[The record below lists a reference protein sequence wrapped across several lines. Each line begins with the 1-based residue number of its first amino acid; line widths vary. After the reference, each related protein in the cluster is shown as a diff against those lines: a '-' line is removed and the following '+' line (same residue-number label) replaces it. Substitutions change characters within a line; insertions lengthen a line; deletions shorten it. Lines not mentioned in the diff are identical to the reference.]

1 MPLLLAAGCAGTSST
16 LNQPLGIEIGAQG
29 VTRLADAYVNEFIN
43 RFPEEAFS
51 AGFTLPNDSGLSDN
65 SLAALS
71 AWERKQDAWLSE
83 LQRIDGEALW
93 GRPEWITYG
102 LLREALEAQRGARVC
117 RFELWPLNQISGWQ
131 AKFATLATS
140 QPVGTLQRRADAI
153 ARWRQ
158 LPRYLE
164 TEIANL
170 KEGIRLGYT
179 TPKRNV
185 DLTLQQIDQLLAL
198 SPGDSPFFE
207 PARRDAEPEFVQAWT
222 ALLEDEIQPAI
233 RRYRDF
239 VRKEYLSAARTVLA
253 VIALPRGSECYRAS
267 FRLQTTIERRPEDT
281 HALGKRVVE
290 RNEGEIRAIGERGF
304 GNADVTTLRTRIEN
318 DPSNRFTNAEDIRA
332 HAAAAT
338 QRAREALPN
347 WFGRLPKLGYSI
359 EAIPDFLAASASPH
373 YEPAARDGSR
383 PGVYFIKLYEPEKQL
398 YSRNELTAFHE
409 GYPGH
414 HMQIALS
421 QELPG
426 VHSISQLISF
436 GSYVEGWG
444 RYAEALAEEMGLY
457 QSPYAAMGRR
467 FWPARGMVVDTGLH
481 VLGWTREQAV
491 QYITAGGSPVGPEA
505 LVDRLVVWPAQL
517 TAYDTG
523 AIEIFALR
531 DQARRELGALF
542 DLREFH
548 DRVLAH
554 GAITLPMLRRVIEH
568 WIAEKKGKLHWLP
581 KVRPW

>member
-16 LNQPLGIEIGAQG
+16 LNQPLKIEAGAQG
-29 VTRLADAYVNEFIN
+29 VTRIADAYVNEFIN
-43 RFPEEAFS
+43 SFPEEAFS
-51 AGFTLPNDSGLSDN
+51 AGLTLPNDGSLSDN
-65 SLAALS
+65 SLVALS
-71 AWERKQDAWLSE
+71 AWERKEDAWWSE

-131 AKFATLATS
+131 AKFAALAAS
-140 QPVGTLQRRADAI
+140 QPVGTLQRRTDAI

-179 TPKRNV
+179 TPRRNV

-198 SPGDSPFFE
+198 SPGDSPFYE
-207 PARRDAEPEFVQAWT
+207 AWA
-222 ALLEDEIQPAI
+222 ALLENEIQPAI

-239 VRKEYLSAARTVLA
+239 VSKEYLSTTRTVPA
-253 VIALPRGSECYRAS
+253 VIALPGGSECYRAS

-290 RNEGEIRAIGERGF
+290 GNESEIRAIGERVF
-304 GNADVTTLRTRIEN
+304 GITDVTTLRTRIEN
-318 DPSNRFTNAEDIRA
+318 DPSNRFTNAEDIQA

-338 QRAREALPN
+338 RRAREALPN

-359 EAIPDFLAASASPH
+359 EPIPDFLAASASPH
-373 YEPAARDGSR
+373 YEPGARDGSR
-383 PGVYFIKLYEPEKQL
+383 PGVYFINLYEPEKQL
-398 YSRNELTAFHE
+398 YSRNELIAFHE
-409 GYPGH
+409 VYPGH

-421 QELPG
+421 QELPD
-426 VHSISQLISF
+426 VHSISHLIPL

-457 QSPYAAMGRR
+457 QSPHSAMWRR

-481 VLGWTREQAV
+481 ALGWTREQAV
-491 QYITAGGSPVGPEA
+491 QYITAGGSPVEPEA
-505 LVDRLVVWPAQL
+505 LVDRLVVWPAQA

-523 AIEIFALR
+523 AIEILALR

-568 WIAEKKGKLHWLP
+568 WIAEKKAKLH
-581 KVRPW
+581 